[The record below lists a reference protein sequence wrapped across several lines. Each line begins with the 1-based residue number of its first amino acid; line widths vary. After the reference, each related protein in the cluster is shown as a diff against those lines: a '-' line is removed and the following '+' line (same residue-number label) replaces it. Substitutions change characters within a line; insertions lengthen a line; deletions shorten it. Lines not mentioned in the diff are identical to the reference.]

1 MPSSCVDCQN
11 QRPSASIR
19 RRWSPIGPSPLP
31 EALLR
36 LASLPSS
43 PCTVGESRWST
54 MTIRDVGVLGT
65 ECLGPRE
72 TARGRAGTGGRRGSR
87 GVAGEGERGSEGLK
101 EGGGARGGEARLL
114 QTGR

>member
-43 PCTVGESRWST
+43 PCTVGESRRST

-65 ECLGPRE
+65 ECLGPR
-72 TARGRAGTGGRRGSR
+72 GRAETGGQRGSR

-101 EGGGARGGEARLL
+101 EEGEREE
-114 QTGR
+114 